1 MHKDNFVHRFK
12 GAVVGFAIGDSLGYP
27 AAGIRKTDFLKLNS
41 GLIKG
46 FTENKSH
53 PFFYKLKRGQFT
65 DNTRLFALIM
75 ESLIKNKGFVQKD
88 ILLRLT
94 VWAKSCRDNPNFE
107 RWSGKTSLR
116 ASLNLLNGVN
126 YPRNSIKSTFS
137 CASIYRTLPIGIF
150 FSNHT
155 DDEIFKYSDLCAS
168 YTHNSPVSRGGS
180 IFAASSISKILNG
193 NNLKKAF
200 SSSLVTTA
208 KYSSDKCFLELLKKI
223 KWSLEN
229 YKKVKNSE
237 AMRFL
242 GTGSSILQTLP
253 LSIFICLQ
261 ATSFNNGVLTAANS
275 FREDSRKEKSRMS
288 QFGWTEQLLKCIGGN
303 TDGIGAI
310 CGCFLGGL
318 YGLNKIPAR
327 YKKVENYSKIIKTC
341 SQYFHN

>member
-1 MHKDNFVHRFK
+1 MYKNNLEDRFK
-12 GAVVGFAIGDSLGYP
+12 GAMVGFAIGDSLGYP
-27 AAGIRKTDFLKLNS
+27 AAGIRKADFLKLNS

-46 FTENKSH
+46 FTENNFH
-53 PFFYKLKRGQFT
+53 PFFYKLRPGQFT
-65 DNTRLFALIM
+65 DNTRLFTLIM

-88 ILLRLT
+88 ILLKLT
-94 VWAKSCRDNPNFE
+94 VWAKSCQDNPNFE
-107 RWSGKTSLR
+107 RWPGKTSLR
-116 ASLNLLNGVN
+116 ASLNLLNGID
-126 YPRNSIKSTFS
+126 YPKNSIKSTSS
-137 CASIYRTLPIGIF
+137 CASIYRTLPLGIF
-150 FSNHT
+150 FCNRT

-180 IFAASSISKILNG
+180 IFATISILKILNG
-193 NNLKKAF
+193 NNLEKSF
-200 SSSLVTTA
+200 SFSLMTTA
-208 KYSSDKCFLELLKKI
+208 KYCRDRCFLELLEKI
-223 KWSLEN
+223 KWSLGN
-229 YKKVKNSE
+229 YKKVKNSK

-275 FREDSRKEKSRMS
+275 FREDGGKEKSRMS
-288 QFGWTEQLLKCIGGN
+288 QFGWTEQLLECVGGN

-318 YGLNKIPAR
+318 KGLNKIPAK
-327 YKKVENYSKIIKTC
+327 YKKVEEYSKIIKLC